1 MLHRSFK
8 PAKCKTALKLAIPR
22 IKLMKNKRE
31 AHVQQL
37 KRELAQL
44 LESGQDQT
52 ARIRVE
58 HVVREEK
65 TVAAYNLLEIYC
77 ELIVARMPIIESQ
90 KNCPLDL
97 KEAISSVIFASARCE
112 EIPELKDV
120 SKHFT
125 AKYGKEFTS
134 ASLELRPNCGVGRML
149 VEKLS
154 ANAPDGPAKLKIL
167 TAIAVEQKIN
177 WNPESFGAK
186 ESKIYDDMLNG
197 PSTSMEATKILA
209 DPPVVQASPSH
220 EQRPPGVQFPNYD
233 KGTPNVQ
240 DSKHTGRSEAPA
252 SFYEHNSRSSFHP
265 NNFDHSNAST
275 NNSVSSGTYPPNSK
289 PHGTENQGMEFR
301 NSYSGNERASSSP
314 SQHWEMKFKDATA
327 AAQAAAESAERA
339 SMAARAAA
347 ELSSRGN
354 ISQQY
359 SMESYMSPN
368 GMRDEELRKYTGS
381 SSENEHH
388 ARHPI
393 NNSLHGRDSGNYEQ
407 ADRNEQHN
415 QEGGTEN
422 VYSNIARSGDKSTH
436 GSFKSTAASFNEK
449 SSVNNEIRDAYSVT
463 NSSEDRQMEHFA
475 EVSMKRNS
483 GGNGKQFVNEL
494 HGIKNPQ
501 NVDHH
506 DIRDGEQSRYS
517 SSVSQLNTSTDDHDD
532 LSNLNWQESEND
544 KRKSGESRM
553 QFENELHD
561 RKTSYDDHDVLS
573 NINCQKSGNGS
584 GEDLFHLNDEVSL
597 PRGTE
602 ETTGSFDNASAVFDD
617 YGSDTYEDNFGL
629 EEEPKV
635 HEYNM
640 DFSSPGQIS
649 PSHPFTSTNSLS
661 IEQNINSAQKSVS
674 KSNIFSEEW
683 PASAFFESSTSSAV
697 PSHGDD
703 LPATF
708 DDYGRSSESEEDI
721 GKSRFVGNSNP
732 GIGSQKQNMD
742 SKEAGNSSLN
752 LRLVEGMEDTERSNE
767 SSLEESKELNL
778 GNLTGGLRN
787 KGYRRPPYSKVPGGN
802 ALSSEEAANDTSTRI
817 KQSSFPAAVEASVSS
832 GSYIHKPYSKKENA
846 EVSRIVS
853 TRAPVTQVDSSDDD
867 SQEEQPKQ
875 AFSSTDDQ
883 YNKTPS
889 FEESKGSYNKRSSLR
904 TSVPYFDSGNSGS
917 DEDLPKTS
925 LKVHSNTRISRRT
938 KTPLSYSRRSSNHRT
953 TVSSEPAVALDNGE
967 EKSLTSKSPDADEA
981 IPKTQP
987 QKKNSDHRES
997 FQHSRFS
1004 SQPTSRL
1011 VSETKRY
1018 SVGGTLKS
1026 SEKEQVSSPVQKSIS
1041 SGSAKSSK
1049 AQTSIEGSSKESA
1062 THVHPKLPD
1071 YDTLTAHL
1079 NSLRQNR

>member
-8 PAKCKTALKLAIPR
+8 PAKCKMALKLAIPR

-154 ANAPDGPAKLKIL
+154 ANAPDGPTKLKIL
-167 TAIAVEQKIN
+167 TAIAVEHKIN

-197 PSTSMEATKILA
+197 LSTSMDT
-209 DPPVVQASPSH
+209 
-220 EQRPPGVQFPNYD
+220 
-233 KGTPNVQ
+233 GTPNVQ
-240 DSKHTGRSEAPA
+240 DSKHTGRNEAPA
-252 SFYEHNSRSSFHP
+252 SFYEHSSRSFLHP

-368 GMRDEELRKYTGS
+368 GMRDEELQKYTGS

-388 ARHPI
+388 ARHQI
-393 NNSLHGRDSGNYEQ
+393 NNSLHGRASVNYEQ
-407 ADRNEQHN
+407 ADGNEQHN
-415 QEGGTEN
+415 QEEGTEN

-436 GSFKSTAASFNEK
+436 DSFNEM
-449 SSVNNEIRDAYSVT
+449 SSVNNEIRDAYSLI

-494 HGIKNPQ
+494 HDIKNPQ

-506 DIRDGEQSRYS
+506 DVRDGEQSRYS
-517 SSVSQLNTSTDDHDD
+517 SSVSQLNTSTGDHDD
-532 LSNLNWQESEND
+532 LSDLYWQESEND

-561 RKTSYDDHDVLS
+561 RKSSYDDHDVLS

-584 GEDLFHLNDEVSL
+584 GEDLFHLNDEASL

-635 HEYNM
+635 HEYNLN
-640 DFSSPGQIS
+640 FSSPGQIS

-661 IEQNINSAQKSVS
+661 IEQNINSAQKSIS

-742 SKEAGNSSLN
+742 SQEAGNSSLN
-752 LRLVEGMEDTERSNE
+752 SRLVEGMEDTEHSNE
-767 SSLEESKELNL
+767 SSLEERKELNL

-802 ALSSEEAANDTSTRI
+802 ALSSEEAGNDTSTRI

-832 GSYIHKPYSKKENA
+832 GSYIHKPYGRKENA

-883 YNKTPS
+883 NNKTPS
-889 FEESKGSYNKRSSLR
+889 FEESKGSNNKRSSSR
-904 TSVPYFDSGNSGS
+904 TPVPYFDSGNSGS

-938 KTPLSYSRRSSNHRT
+938 KAPLSYSRRSSNHRT

-967 EKSLTSKSPDADEA
+967 EKSLTSNCPDADEA
-981 IPKTQP
+981 KPKTQP
-987 QKKNSDHRES
+987 QKKSSDHRES

-1004 SQPTSRL
+1004 SQPTSRP
-1011 VSETKRY
+1011 VSETKRS

-1026 SEKEQVSSPVQKSIS
+1026 SEKEQVSSPVRKSIS

-1071 YDTLTAHL
+1071 YDTLAAHL